1 MSSDDDLQEW
11 LQAQPLDTPV
21 EINGE
26 SVYLKVEA
34 NGAELGAFLLHGHAQ
49 SQLREALLQG
59 FSSAIDFDAGL
70 GQSADGNSLTL
81 TQWLPGVF
89 SWRQAADSLERLLN
103 QLSVWRAALEPAAR
117 MPVANTRTRTENR
130 LRKNFAGARA

>member
-1 MSSDDDLQEW
+1 MSSEDGLQEW

-21 EINGE
+21 EISGE

-34 NGAELGAFLLHGHAQ
+34 NGAELGAFLLHGHVQ
-49 SQLREALLQG
+49 SQLREAMLQG

-81 TQWLPGVF
+81 TQWLPGVS
-89 SWRQAADSLERLLN
+89 SWWQAADALESLLN
-103 QLSVWRAALEPAAR
+103 QLSVWRAALEPAVRVPA
-117 MPVANTRTRTENR
+117 ANIRSRSEDR
-130 LRKNFAGARA
+130 LRKSFADARA